1 MILAGDI
8 GGTKTLLALAS
19 ATEPRVL
26 WQQRYD
32 SAGGANFSDLLA
44 GFLQQA
50 AQALASQFSQGLPAI
65 SAAGFGIAGPIGGV
79 PGAQQVKATNLPW
92 QLDSAE
98 ISVQLG
104 GVPVVFANDL
114 VASGTAAIFAP
125 AAAKVALNPAA
136 RVPACA
142 VNGASAGHVAVI
154 AAGTGL
160 GEALF
165 YYDGARHH
173 PMPTE
178 GGHSDFA
185 PNSALESE
193 LWAYMRAKL
202 DGHVSY
208 ERILCGKGFVELYE
222 FAKAQGL
229 ASETAH
235 MQARLAKSTDPSAV
249 ITAQAVA
256 GSDALSEIACQ
267 LFARIYGAE
276 AGNLA
281 LKSLPMGGVFVAG
294 AIAGHILPFMQ
305 REFMQGFLNKG
316 RFTDLLRQIP
326 VWVVSDPDLALKGAL
341 QLAMAG
347 LE

>member
-32 SAGGANFSDLLA
+32 SANVRSFSDLLA

-50 AQALASQFSQGLPAI
+50 TQALASQFPQGLPAI
-65 SAAGFGIAGPIGGV
+65 AAAGFGIAGPISGA
-79 PGAQQVKATNLPW
+79 PGAQKVKATNLPW
-92 QLDSAE
+92 QLDSAA
-98 ISVQLG
+98 IAAQLG

-136 RVPACA
+136 QVPARLNSG
-142 VNGASAGHVAVI
+142 VSAGHVAVI

-165 YYDGARHH
+165 YFDGTRHH
-173 PMPTE
+173 PLPTD
-178 GGHSDFA
+178 GGNSDFA
-185 PNSALESE
+185 PNNALESE
-193 LWAYMRAKL
+193 LWAYLRAQL

-208 ERILCGKGFVELYE
+208 ERILCGKGFMTLYE

-229 ASETAH
+229 ANETAH
-235 MQARLAKSTDPSAV
+235 MQARLAESLDPSAV

-256 GSDALSEIACQ
+256 GSDALSEIACR

-281 LKSLPMGGVFVAG
+281 LKSLPFGGVFVAG

-305 REFMQGFLNKG
+305 REFMQGFLDKG
-316 RFTDLLRQIP
+316 RFADLLRQVP
-326 VWVVSDPDLALKGAL
+326 VWVVSDPDLALKGAV
-341 QLAMAG
+341 QLARST
-347 LE
+347 LS